1 MESEGEKSG
10 AQEAGWVGGGVG
22 WGSHRLRGALA
33 CFWCISFCSRFSFSS
48 CFLSLFFFWEMR
60 WSTSTPH

>member
-10 AQEAGWVGGGVG
+10 AQRLGRVGGRVG
-22 WGSHRLRGALA
+22 WGALA
-33 CFWCISFCSRFSFSS
+33 CFWRISFCISFCSRFSFNS